1 MKAVK
6 RALVGGT
13 VVAWM
18 FVAFHPWD
26 RVSAGPPREAPTPTA
41 TADVTATVHESE
53 SLAVPTDLEIVGE
66 YLVLVDRRAD
76 HPIHVLDA
84 GSGELVRSF
93 GREGDGPGEYRAL
106 RSVSAVPGSGSAF
119 WAFDMRQSRLTYVD
133 LADEAALERPW
144 EADMVKLE
152 STASVTGVEVDQ
164 DRNVVAS
171 GLFAEGR
178 LALFAPDGRML
189 EAVGALTMSPEVEAP
204 ASVLQHA
211 YMGKMEAHPDR
222 TRLAI
227 GLRHAS
233 RIEIRGTDG
242 SLIAMTESAVEP
254 FEPRFDTADTERGP
268 VMRTDE
274 TLRFGYVDVA
284 VTPSRIY
291 GLYSGRTRAGNPGS
305 ANFGDQ
311 VHVFAWTGELLEV
324 IKLDEDLIALAV
336 EADGS
341 TMYGVVHEPAPAV
354 LSWSLANQPQLA
366 SPSPARASAQLLAEA
381 SLAE

>member
-6 RALVGGT
+6 RALVVGT
-13 VVAWM
+13 VIAWM

-26 RVSAGPPREAPTPTA
+26 RVSAGPPREAPTPVA
-41 TADVTATVHESE
+41 TLDVTETVHESE
-53 SLAVPTDLEIVGE
+53 ALAVPTDLEIVGE

-84 GSGELVRSF
+84 ESGELVRSL
-93 GREGDGPGEYRAL
+93 GREGDGPGEFRAL

-144 EADMVKLE
+144 EAEMVRLE
-152 STASVTGVEVDQ
+152 TTAGVTGVDVDR
-164 DRNVVAS
+164 DRNVIAS

-178 LALFAPDGRML
+178 LGLFAPDGRML
-189 EAVGALTMSPEVEAP
+189 GAVGTLPMNPEVDAP
-204 ASVLQHA
+204 ANVLQHA
-211 YMGKMEAHPDR
+211 YVGKMEAHPDR
-222 TRLAI
+222 SRLAI
-227 GLRHAS
+227 ALRHAS
-233 RIEIRGTDG
+233 WIEIRDTDG
-242 SLIAMTESAVEP
+242 ALIAKTESAVDP
-254 FEPRFDTADTERGP
+254 FEPTFDVTDAEKGP
-268 VMRTDE
+268 AMRSDE

-284 VTPSRIY
+284 ATESRIY

-324 IKLDEDLIALAV
+324 IELDEDLIALAV

-341 TMYGVVHEPAPAV
+341 TMYGVVHDPAPAV
-354 LSWSLANQPQLA
+354 LSWSLDAQTQFA
-366 SPSPARASAQLLAEA
+366 SR
-381 SLAE
+381 